1 MKERKMI
8 DRAIDKR
15 EIKKLL
21 SQFPVTALV
30 GPRQCGKTTMARGF
44 AADHYFDLENPRD
57 LAALQN
63 PQLALEDLAGL
74 IVIDEVQRLPEIFP
88 LLRYLVDNRP
98 KQRYLILGS
107 ASGRLLRQSS
117 ESLAGRIAFYMLGG
131 LRLQDSGPEHFKKLW
146 LRGGFPRSFTAKS
159 EAQSRSW
166 RDHYLTAFLE
176 RDLPQLGIA
185 IPAPTLRRFLTML
198 SHYHGQVLNYSEL
211 ASSFG
216 ISDMTARRHVEIL
229 ESTFMVRLLE
239 PWHVN
244 IGKRLVKRPKIYLS
258 DSGLFH
264 SLLGVWEHAEL
275 LAHPKI
281 GSSWEGFAQECVLRS
296 IGKGIREIFFWATY
310 SGAELDMFWQQAGK
324 NWGVEF
330 KYNDA
335 PGLSTSMKIACR
347 DLALEHL
354 WVIYPG
360 SKSYNLTKQISVLP
374 IREIAFPWKY

>member
-1 MKERKMI
+1 MI

-117 ESLAGRIAFYMLGG
+117 ESLAGRIAFYTLGG

-146 LRGGFPRSFTAKS
+146 LRGGFPRSFTAKN

-264 SLLGVWEHAEL
+264 SLLGVREHAEL

-354 WVIYPG
+354 WVVYPG

>member
-1 MKERKMI
+1 MI

-98 KQRYLILGS
+98 KQKYLILGS

-117 ESLAGRIAFYMLGG
+117 ESLAGRIAFYALGG

-146 LRGGFPRSFTAKS
+146 LRGGFPRSFTAKN

-239 PWHVN
+239 PWHIN

-264 SLLGVWEHAEL
+264 SLLGVREHAEL

-354 WVIYPG
+354 WVVYPG
-360 SKSYNLTKQISVLP
+360 SKSYSLTKQISVLP

>member
-1 MKERKMI
+1 MI

-98 KQRYLILGS
+98 KQKYLILGS

-117 ESLAGRIAFYMLGG
+117 ESLAGRIAFYALGG

-146 LRGGFPRSFTAKS
+146 LRGGFPRSFTAKN

-239 PWHVN
+239 PWHIN

-264 SLLGVWEHAEL
+264 SLLGVREHAEL

-347 DLALEHL
+347 DLALKHL
-354 WVIYPG
+354 WVVYPG

>member
-1 MKERKMI
+1 MI

-146 LRGGFPRSFTAKS
+146 LRGGFPRSFTAKN

>member
-1 MKERKMI
+1 MI

-98 KQRYLILGS
+98 KQKYLILGS

-117 ESLAGRIAFYMLGG
+117 ESLAGRIAFYALGG

-146 LRGGFPRSFTAKS
+146 LRGGFPRSFTAKN

-198 SHYHGQVLNYSEL
+198 SHYHGQVLNYREL

-239 PWHVN
+239 PWHIN

-264 SLLGVWEHAEL
+264 SLLGVREHAEL

-347 DLALEHL
+347 DLALKHL
-354 WVIYPG
+354 WVVYPG

>member
-1 MKERKMI
+1 MI

-98 KQRYLILGS
+98 KQKYLILGS

-117 ESLAGRIAFYMLGG
+117 ESLAGRIAFYALGG

-146 LRGGFPRSFTAKS
+146 LRGGFPRSFTAKN

-185 IPAPTLRRFLTML
+185 IPAPTLRRFLSML

-239 PWHVN
+239 PWHIN

-264 SLLGVWEHAEL
+264 SLLGVREHAEL

-347 DLALEHL
+347 DLALKHL
-354 WVIYPG
+354 WVVYPG

>member
-1 MKERKMI
+1 
-8 DRAIDKR
+8 
-15 EIKKLL
+15 
-21 SQFPVTALV
+21 
-30 GPRQCGKTTMARGF
+30 
-44 AADHYFDLENPRD
+44 
-57 LAALQN
+57 
-63 PQLALEDLAGL
+63 
-74 IVIDEVQRLPEIFP
+74 
-88 LLRYLVDNRP
+88 
-98 KQRYLILGS
+98 
-107 ASGRLLRQSS
+107 
-117 ESLAGRIAFYMLGG
+117 
-131 LRLQDSGPEHFKKLW
+131 
-146 LRGGFPRSFTAKS
+146 
-159 EAQSRSW
+159 
-166 RDHYLTAFLE
+166 
-176 RDLPQLGIA
+176 
-185 IPAPTLRRFLTML
+185 ML

-239 PWHVN
+239 PWHIN

-264 SLLGVWEHAEL
+264 SLLGVREHAEL

-354 WVIYPG
+354 WVVYPG